1 MHVYCLEV
9 QENVKIHSFP
19 FSFFKIIT
27 FSRHMVG
34 YLVYMVG
41 SVYGLAMAGGAV
53 EVNKLL
59 PT

>member
-9 QENVKIHSFP
+9 HNH
-19 FSFFKIIT
+19 
-27 FSRHMVG
+27 FSRQMVG

>member
-9 QENVKIHSFP
+9 QENVENRY
-19 FSFFKIIT
+19 FSILILKRIT
-27 FSRHMVG
+27 LSRQMVG

-41 SVYGLAMAGGAV
+41 SVYGLALAGGAV